1 MCEDFIEEFSTFL
14 DGIPLRVRYGV
25 DSEDGSIYLI
35 NVMTRSDDDLMGILS
50 KDAVSELEQKAE
62 PAYAKFVKQ
71 WNDDALIARK
81 GE

>member
-1 MCEDFIEEFSTFL
+1 MREDFIETFSTFL
-14 DGIPLRVRYGV
+14 DGIPLRVRYGI

-50 KDAVSELEQKAE
+50 KEAISELEQKAE
-62 PAYAKFVKQ
+62 PAYAKFVKE
-71 WNDDALIARK
+71 WNDDARIARS